1 MTPHPTPMPAMPTIS
16 RKTPPR
22 RLTAGWGCN
31 PRLVEPLYFGLDAA
45 SARIARAASS
55 VMSFPLSR
63 LWIVIRE
70 TPSRAATCVG
80 VPMDSRIALYSLG
93 LISGFGG
100 DLPQIAVSCF
110 DGCGKLTA
118 EDKSISGLLV
128 SLEELHGPAVESCFA
143 DVFDSVLCGVHLDW
157 WFGVGRSHWRRG
169 ERKTILP
176 SRQELSVKSFYAPFL
191 RHNAE
196 SIRAEIKS

>member
-1 MTPHPTPMPAMPTIS
+1 MTVTAA
-16 RKTPPR
+16 PPR
-22 RLTAGWGCN
+22 ASRNNEKPAPNSERVMVGNDVL
-31 PRLVEPLYFGLDAA
+31 LSLFYFRADAA
-45 SARIARAASS
+45 SARMASAASS

-63 LWIVIRE
+63 LWIVMRE
-70 TPSRAATCVG
+70 IPKSLATSVG
-80 VPMDSRIALYSLG
+80 VPIDSRSALYSMA
-93 LISGFGG
+93 LILSCGG
-100 DLPQIAVSCF
+100 DLPQIAVGCF

-118 EDKSISGLLV
+118 EDERISGLLV
-128 SLEELHGPAVESCFA
+128 SDEELHGATVQSCFA